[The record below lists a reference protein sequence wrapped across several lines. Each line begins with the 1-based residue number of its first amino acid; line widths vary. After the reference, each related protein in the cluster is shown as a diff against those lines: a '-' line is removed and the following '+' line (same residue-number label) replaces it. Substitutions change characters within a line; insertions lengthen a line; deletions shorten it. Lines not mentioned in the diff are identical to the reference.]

1 LPRSTTPRSTTPRP
15 TDAELAILR
24 VLWQHGPST
33 VREVCDQLNRIRPT
47 GYTTALKLMQIMHE
61 KGHVLRDERGQTHVY
76 AARQSQSKTQKLLIR
91 DLLDRAFDG
100 SAHRLILGALSTK
113 KVPPEELRQI
123 RKILDKLEGDSP

>member
-1 LPRSTTPRSTTPRP
+1 MPRPPVPRP

-24 VLWQHGPST
+24 VLWAHGPST
-33 VREVCDQLNRIRPT
+33 VREVCQQLNRSRPT

-61 KGHVLRDERGQTHVY
+61 KGHLLRDERGQTHVY
-76 AARQSQSKTQKLLIR
+76 SATQSQSQTQKLLIR

-100 SAHRLILGALSTK
+100 SARHLILGALSAK

-123 RKILDKLEGDSP
+123 RKILDKLEGDSQ